1 MHSPRAL
8 ICGVVLKVLYRGIRV
23 LSHADSR
30 VRQELLS
37 LPEGHIIRFSVS
49 PKPGAPSLTFMIAGS
64 TIQKAPVSAT
74 PNIEIVFK
82 NEKMAF
88 RVFTGRMGISGA
100 YAAHA
105 FTLRG
110 NINEAMGIVRVI
122 DLAEAYLFP
131 GFMTR
136 RILKDR
142 PKKQC
147 PTMLVYLRLIPAL

>member
-1 MHSPRAL
+1 MHNLRAL
-8 ICGVVLKVLYRGIRV
+8 TCRAVLQVLYRGIRV

-37 LPEGHIIRFSVS
+37 LPEGRTVRFAVS
-49 PKPGAPSLTFMIAGS
+49 PKPDAPSLTFTVLDG
-64 TIQKAPVSAT
+64 TIQKAPRTAEVD
-74 PNIEIVFK
+74 IEIVFK

-110 NINEAMGIVRVI
+110 NINETMGIVRII
-122 DLAEAYLFP
+122 DLVEAYLFP

-136 RILKDR
+136 RILR
-142 PKKQC
+142 ELPKKQC
-147 PTMLVYLRLIPAL
+147 PAMLVYLRLIPAL